1 MAREEG
7 KKAEQQQKKNNL
19 ETKGKKVI
27 NVVMTTLPW
36 TMRAEE

>member
-1 MAREEG
+1 MAREER
-7 KKAEQQQKKNNL
+7 KKTEKKKKNNL
-19 ETKGKKVI
+19 ETRGKKVI

>member
-1 MAREEG
+1 LAREEG
-7 KKAEQQQKKNNL
+7 KKAEQKKKNNL